1 MDGGNTWFNPDPQ
14 DGGFNPDHEYH
25 YIVHG
30 EGQVAGFILGDS
42 FFDDNYGLLIIEV
55 AEAPQ
60 AQTGVLEQVLFM
72 LKKLEEFELTGSF
85 GDLAP
90 PPGEGTPTERD
101 IKGKI
106 LDFTYQL
113 LDGIGQQVPDEFPF
127 RLELND
133 IRRKVE
139 ILVELERIEAK
150 IKFLSL
156 YEAERLVRS
165 LERLPEGDQA
175 WRSAD
180 RVREGIKQLIEI
192 ERLDGPPYPDFLDW
206 DVEILGASGVVSVDL
221 LPTVSATPRRWS
233 WGAMP

>member
-106 LDFTYQL
+106 LEL
-113 LDGIGQQVPDEFPF
+113 LDG
-127 RLELND
+127 
-133 IRRKVE
+133 
-139 ILVELERIEAK
+139 
-150 IKFLSL
+150 S
-156 YEAERLVRS
+156 
-165 LERLPEGDQA
+165 
-175 WRSAD
+175 
-180 RVREGIKQLIEI
+180 
-192 ERLDGPPYPDFLDW
+192 
-206 DVEILGASGVVSVDL
+206 
-221 LPTVSATPRRWS
+221 
-233 WGAMP
+233 